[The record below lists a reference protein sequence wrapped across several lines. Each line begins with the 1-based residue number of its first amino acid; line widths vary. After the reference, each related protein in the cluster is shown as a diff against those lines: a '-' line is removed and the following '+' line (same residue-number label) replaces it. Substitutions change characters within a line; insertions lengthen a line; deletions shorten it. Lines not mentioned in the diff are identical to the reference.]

1 MQIFLEGLNPE
12 FSLRAQ
18 MLWTTPDWS
27 TLDQTISSTLEE
39 ETRLENQVVVPYV
52 NVDARAALSFHT
64 PDKSLAVPKNDQA
77 NAVKF
82 DYKRTRVICDHCK
95 KPGHIKKKLFRVS
108 GLSSWVAAKAE
119 Y

>member
-95 KPGHIKKKLFRVS
+95 KLGHIKKKLFRVS